1 MLKRIEYSLRE
12 VSHNHLVID
21 FISYRGYLGFIEIWN
36 KSNVI
41 YTDNIIN
48 GLDIKRSREVLK
60 ITNRLIILNKLGLL
74 KHR

>member
-21 FISYRGYLGFIEIWN
+21 FISCGSYLGFVEIWN
-36 KSNVI
+36 KRNVI

-48 GLDIKRSREVLK
+48 GLDIKRSKEILK
-60 ITNRLIILNKLGLL
+60 ITHRLIILNKLGLL